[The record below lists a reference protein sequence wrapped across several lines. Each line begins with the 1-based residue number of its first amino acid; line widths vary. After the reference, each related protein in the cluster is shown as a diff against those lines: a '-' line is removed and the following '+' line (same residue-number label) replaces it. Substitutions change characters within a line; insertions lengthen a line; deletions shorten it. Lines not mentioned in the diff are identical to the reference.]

1 MQLAGCRPD
10 RLRWASPRAS
20 ALSLLRPGPCFTC
33 AAWTRKTVK
42 TPSKRGE
49 TGRHYAPVLAIATWV
64 IPPAASQSANA
75 SRARVMV
82 PNACSSMLP
91 SACCP
96 VGSGVT
102 RHAITVFFWTSPPA
116 PCVKPTSM
124 AHLRGRGGLAG
135 YPCGALR
142 PGGLDLR
149 READGS
155 PWGLQV
161 SRSNSLTGAWHQMLT
176 DLEASPCGPMRQ
188 PPARPLEDC

>member
-1 MQLAGCRPD
+1 RTSCSCKHPSARFPVGTRVTRPVITVF
-10 RLRWASPRAS
+10 LSPSPRA
-20 ALSLLRPGPCFTC
+20 
-33 AAWTRKTVK
+33 
-42 TPSKRGE
+42 
-49 TGRHYAPVLAIATWV
+49 
-64 IPPAASQSANA
+64 
-75 SRARVMV
+75 
-82 PNACSSMLP
+82 
-91 SACCP
+91 
-96 VGSGVT
+96 
-102 RHAITVFFWTSPPA
+102 
-116 PCVKPTSM
+116 PCVTPTSM